1 MRDGDVFRGWAL
13 LVGEVVCDFLFLALW
28 LLLTWAVH
36 EFVGGNFPLRG
47 VPLYIGY
54 VVEAVLDFSALLK
67 LCRLRL
73 GVGRGRYFRRRRRLT
88 NPAAPGRRVGRAEVG
103 AASRRVLEI

>member
-1 MRDGDVFRGWAL
+1 MRADDVFKGWAL

-47 VPLYIGY
+47 VPLYVGY
-54 VVEAVLDFSALLK
+54 VVEAVLDLSALLK

-73 GVGRGRYFRRRRRLT
+73 GVGRRHNLHRRGR
-88 NPAAPGRRVGRAEVG
+88 
-103 AASRRVLEI
+103 